1 MEQAPSPRPGAAAPP
16 SKLHGALL
24 TLAGVLVLSTDSLLV
39 RLIDGDALT
48 IVFWRGLLMALGF
61 WLVLAVQ
68 QRAAPLRALLLPS
81 RPTLLA
87 AVLFAGST
95 LCFVGAIKHAPVADV
110 LLILAVIPLT
120 GALLSWLF
128 LGERVARVTW
138 LAMLGAM
145 LGLALVVGGQDRT
158 GLDADWRAL
167 APLRG
172 HALALGV
179 TLFIGG
185 YFTVLRSGRVGNPL
199 PALCIAGLLCALVAA
214 ILTPRLDL
222 PVDSWPQML
231 LLGLVVMPVSFGLIS
246 LGPRSLPA
254 AEVGLIM
261 LLEAVFGGALAWIF
275 LYEPPAASAALG
287 GAVVILSV
295 GLRALALRRADRPA

>member
-1 MEQAPSPRPGAAAPP
+1 
-16 SKLHGALL
+16 
-24 TLAGVLVLSTDSLLV
+24 
-39 RLIDGDALT
+39 
-48 IVFWRGLLMALGF
+48 MALGF

-145 LGLALVVGGQDRT
+145 LGLALVVGGQDRP
-158 GLDADWRAL
+158 GLDGDWRAL